1 MYWISPLSYAVR
13 GIVVNEMNSN
23 EWSTPL
29 NAGAVRGISLGSYAM
44 ENRGFQQETWWVSS
58 GGYRFGHR
66 VFGS

>member
-29 NAGAVRGISLGSYAM
+29 NAGAVGGISLGSYAM
-44 ENRGFQQETWWVSS
+44 ENRGFQQETW
-58 GGYRFGHR
+58 
-66 VFGS
+66 